1 MIQITETE
9 VVGWKA
15 AIRGMR
21 NPMNSWEK
29 SDNWYGCRAGDYGHI
44 EAFLCDEECR
54 CDCHFCIGQND
65 LKLMKQLVSAG
76 TDHSKFMRFIIVTC
90 DIVAPI
96 YWWKEF
102 DTYKVGTVRN
112 SCSAMHKIHAKE
124 FNLDDFSR
132 DHLFYEDD
140 VVWGD
145 TMTCGTLSH
154 IIKVLNEYRNKYLK
168 CKDGD
173 QKKRFWWQ
181 LIQLLPSSYDQRS
194 TVLLNYAVLRN
205 MYHARKAHKLD
216 EWHEFCAWIEQL
228 PYSELITMKGGQT
241 NE

>member
-1 MIQITETE
+1 MSNYGLTNYGVNIKRLDTILDEMHTDLTEKWGINTQQ
-9 VVGWKA
+9 
-15 AIRGMR
+15 
-21 NPMNSWEK
+21 NPNSLL
-29 SDNWYGCRAGDYGHI
+29 N
-44 EAFLCDEECR
+44 
-54 CDCHFCIGQND
+54 
-65 LKLMKQLVSAG
+65 
-76 TDHSKFMRFIIVTC
+76 
-90 DIVAPI
+90 
-96 YWWKEF
+96 
-102 DTYKVGTVRN
+102 
-112 SCSAMHKIHAKE
+112 AKE